1 MPLPEREGPRLRCGR
16 FAVMAMLL
24 AFTGVL
30 PGQELLTTTQPER
43 LMEGPEPLQRIALS
57 PDGSAALLLH
67 QGNTLRVVAI
77 SSGKTLRTFGP
88 LPGKVTAMAVEG
100 TTGAALVAIEREV
113 WTVPV
118 DKDVAPKKLWWADG
132 TIQDLSLSPDLDLLA
147 VATTKGFQV
156 LNPHTGMTVWS
167 VAGAPCTTI
176 RFAPA
181 GSTVALGVGKTVEIR
196 EVPGFPLRQTW
207 SLDFQVAALAYAP
220 DARSLAVGGGNGS
233 LLLKRLSDGHTLKQ
247 LDADFSGRE
256 VTQLTFANDPSG
268 LFAASGRK
276 LQAFSGL
283 DQGAPASRVLTV
295 KDPILSFAYSKE
307 TAALLAVMEG
317 GKALARWPIVTAA
330 RVSTKTRGDLPALWI
345 LTPETGSKVAA
356 STVEVTFQVV
366 FPPENPVTGIRI
378 LAGGRPARIVFIAAP
393 GGPSLTSEGTLGGT
407 FQSGRSNTC
416 QVQLPD
422 QDTTLLLLADSARG
436 SSEPAILKLHRDLES
451 RPKGDQK
458 AVPPS
463 LTLVSPAGKALLQS
477 ASVPVAFRVNA
488 AAGQPVILVRA
499 MVDGVPVPLSQ
510 VTRADGSPFDAS
522 LGWVNGE
529 TYRCPIQVPEW
540 DSTLTLIADSA
551 YASSA
556 PAVSKLQWRAPAAT
570 KAAGPAPASTGD
582 TTASEGVVGTD
593 AGKVK
598 ANADQTSRILDGGP
612 QGRPLAME
620 VDAKGHLRW
629 RAPAA
634 GPVKKATAHGSA
646 STPAGPATKAKQL
659 NLPSVQIVAPADGS
673 RFKSREVQLSVK
685 LGSGHGQDITKL
697 QVFVDGTLAEAAP
710 QSPTG
715 AALNPP
721 YAGAQVLKI
730 KLPVPLQD
738 CQVSVLAENANGPGK
753 PSVLRLKF
761 EGEVAATGRS
771 VISMAKPRIAIIAPQ
786 HNSLV
791 RSNVVQIGVRVGLDP
806 RQPPPA
812 IRILVDAQEVKA
824 DKVTPPGA
832 APGAP
837 AANPGAPAATANRG
851 ATEDILYYNVTLPS
865 KDCTVMAYAET
876 HYATS
881 DPSLIKLRW
890 ESPAKAA
897 SAATG
902 LPTLYLLSVGV
913 STYKDK
919 NITLTY
925 PSKDAKDFADV
936 MSLQKGKLYKDVVV
950 RVRTDV
956 QATRDNIMDDL
967 EWIQRQATQRD
978 MVIVFMAGHGMNDT
992 VTGNYYYLP
1001 YDANLEA
1008 VKRTMIPGSEIH
1020 STLAR
1025 LTGTRLLFMDTC
1037 HAGNVTG
1044 TATRGVPDLRQFL
1057 QDLKDGG
1064 QGLVVITSSRP
1075 GQKSQEHPSWNNGAF
1090 TKALVE
1096 GLKGKAQKDRQG
1108 LITFTA
1114 LDAYITQRVKEL
1126 TKGTQAPATQKST
1139 EVSDFPLAFSDI

>member
-1 MPLPEREGPRLRCGR
+1 
-16 FAVMAMLL
+16 MALLL
-24 AFTGVL
+24 AFPGTL
-30 PGQELLTTTQPER
+30 PGQELLTATQHER
-43 LMEGPEPLQRIALS
+43 LLEGPEALQRISLS
-57 PDGSAALLLH
+57 PDGKAALLLQ
-67 QGNTLRVVAI
+67 QGNTLRVVALA
-77 SSGKTLRTFGP
+77 SGKTLRTFGP
-88 LPGKVTAMAVEG
+88 LPGKITAMAVEG

-132 TIQDLSLSPDLDLLA
+132 SIQDLSLSPDLDLLG
-147 VATTKGFQV
+147 VATITGFQV
-156 LNPHTGMTVWS
+156 LNPRTGMTVWS
-167 VAGAPCTTI
+167 VAGAPSTTI

-181 GSTVALGVGKTVEIR
+181 GSTLALAVGKTVEIR
-196 EVPGFPLRQTW
+196 EVPGFALRQTW
-207 SLDFQVAALAYAP
+207 SLDFPVAALAYAP
-220 DARSLAVGGGNGS
+220 DARSLAVAGGNGS

-256 VTQLTFANDPSG
+256 LTQLTFAHDPSG

-283 DQGAPASRVLTV
+283 DQGAPTSRVLTV
-295 KDPILSFAYSKE
+295 GDPILAIAFSKE
-307 TAALLAVMEG
+307 TGALLAVLEG
-317 GKALARWPIVTAA
+317 DKALARWPIATAA
-330 RVSTKTRGDLPALWI
+330 RVSTKTRGDLPSLWI

-356 STVEVTFQVV
+356 STVDVTFQVV

-378 LAGGRPARIVFIAAP
+378 LAGGRPAHITFPASP
-393 GGPSLTSEGTLGGT
+393 GGPSVTSEGSLGGT

-422 QDTTLLLLADSARG
+422 PDTTLLLLADSARG
-436 SSEPAILKLHRDLES
+436 SSEPAILKLHRDSEPRL
-451 RPKGDQK
+451 KGDQK
-458 AVPPS
+458 VVPPG

-477 ASVPVAFRVNA
+477 GAVPLAFRVNA
-488 AAGQPVILVRA
+488 AAGQPVTLVRA
-499 MVDGVPVPLSQ
+499 MIDGVPVPLSQ

-529 TYRCPIQVPEW
+529 TYRCPIQAPEW

-556 PAVSKLQWRAPAAT
+556 PAVAKLQWKARAAT
-570 KAAGPAPASTGD
+570 KTAGPSTAETGD
-582 TTASEGVVGTD
+582 ATVPGGMVETD
-593 AGKVK
+593 AGKVR

-612 QGRPLAME
+612 QGKPLAME
-620 VDAKGHLRW
+620 VDSKGHLRW
-629 RAPAA
+629 RDPAA
-634 GPVKKATAHGSA
+634 GPAKKAAAHGTA

-659 NLPSVQIVAPADGS
+659 NVPSAQIVAPADGS

-685 LGSGHGQDITKL
+685 VGSGPGQDITKL
-697 QVFVDGTLAEAAP
+697 QVFVDGTLAEALP

-715 AALNPP
+715 APLNPP
-721 YAGAQVLKI
+721 YPGGQVLKI
-730 KLPVPLQD
+730 KLPVPPQD
-738 CQVSVLAENANGPGK
+738 CQVSVLAENANGQGK
-753 PSVLRLKF
+753 PSVLKLKF

-791 RSNVVQIGVRVGLDP
+791 RSNLVQIGVRVGQDP
-806 RQPPPA
+806 RQPLPA

-824 DKVTPPGA
+824 DKVPPPGA
-832 APGAP
+832 APGA
-837 AANPGAPAATANRG
+837 APAVPVVAANRG
-851 ATEDILYYNVTLPS
+851 ATEDVLYYNVTLPS

-876 HYATS
+876 PYATS

-936 MSLQKGKLYKDVVV
+936 MSQQKGKLYKDVVV
-950 RVRTDV
+950 RVRTDAL
-956 QATRDNIMDDL
+956 ATRDNIMDDL

-1001 YDANLEA
+1001 YDASLEA

>member
-1 MPLPEREGPRLRCGR
+1 M
-16 FAVMAMLL
+16 
-24 AFTGVL
+24 

-43 LMEGPEPLQRIALS
+43 LLEGPEPLQRIALS
-57 PDGSAALLLH
+57 PDGTAALLL
-67 QGNTLRVVAI
+67 QQNSTFRVVAV
-77 SSGKTLRTFGP
+77 STGKTLRTFGP
-88 LPGKVTAMAVEG
+88 LPGKITAMAVEG

-132 TIQDLSLSPDLDLLA
+132 SIQDLSLSPDLDLLA
-147 VATTKGFQV
+147 VATIKGFQV
-156 LNPHTGMTVWS
+156 LNPHTGMTAWS

-196 EVPGFPLRQTW
+196 EVPGFILRQTW

-256 VTQLTFANDPSG
+256 VSLLTFAKDPSG

-283 DQGAPASRVLTV
+283 DLGAPASRVLTV
-295 KDPILSFAYSKE
+295 NEPILSMAFSKE
-307 TAALLAVMEG
+307 TSALLAVLEG
-317 GKALARWPIVTAA
+317 GKTLARWPIATAA
-330 RVSTKTRGDLPALWI
+330 RVSTKTRGDLPSLWI
-345 LTPETGSKVAA
+345 LTPETGSKVTA

-378 LAGGRPARIVFIAAP
+378 LAGGRPARIAFAAAP

-422 QDTTLLLLADSARG
+422 QDTTLLLLADSVRG
-436 SSEPAILKLHRDLES
+436 SSEPAILKLHRDSEPRL
-451 RPKGDQK
+451 KGEQLV
-458 AVPPS
+458 VPPS
-463 LTLVSPAGKALLQS
+463 LTLVSPTGKALLQS
-477 ASVPVAFRVNA
+477 ASVPLAFRVNFT
-488 AAGQPVILVRA
+488 AGQPVTLIRA
-499 MVDGVPVPLSQ
+499 MVDGVPVPLGP
-510 VTRADGSPFDAS
+510 VTRADGTPFDSAV
-522 LGWVNGE
+522 GWVNGE

-556 PAVSKLQWRAPAAT
+556 PAVSKLQWKARAAKATGPSNAAT
-570 KAAGPAPASTGD
+570 GD
-582 TTASEGVVGTD
+582 ATVAEGVVGTE

-598 ANADQTSRILDGGP
+598 ANADQTSRILDGGR
-612 QGRPLAME
+612 QGTPLAME

-629 RAPAA
+629 RDPAA
-634 GPVKKATAHGSA
+634 GPAKKAAAPGAASA
-646 STPAGPATKAKQL
+646 PTGPATKAKQL

-673 RFKSREVQLSVK
+673 RFKGREVQLSVK
-685 LGSGHGQDITKL
+685 VGSGHGQDITKL
-697 QVFVDGTLAEAAP
+697 QVFVDGTLAEAVP

-730 KLPVPLQD
+730 KLPVPSQD

-753 PSVLRLKF
+753 PSVLKLKY

-771 VISMAKPRIAIIAPQ
+771 IISVAKPRIAIIEPQ

-806 RQPPPA
+806 RQPLPA

-824 DKVTPPGA
+824 DKVTPPAA

-837 AANPGAPAATANRG
+837 TGAPPAAANRG

-876 HYATS
+876 PYATS

-936 MSLQKGKLYKDVVV
+936 MALQKGKLYKDVVV
-950 RVRTDV
+950 RVRTDA

-1126 TKGTQAPATQKST
+1126 TKGTQAPASQKST
-1139 EVSDFPLAFSDI
+1139 EVSDFPLAFTDI

>member
-1 MPLPEREGPRLRCGR
+1 
-16 FAVMAMLL
+16 MAMLL
-24 AFTGVL
+24 ACTGAMH
-30 PGQELLTTTQPER
+30 GQELLTSTQQER
-43 LMEGPEPLQRIALS
+43 LMEGPEALQRIALS
-57 PDGSAALLLH
+57 PDGTAALLLQ
-67 QGNTLRVVAI
+67 QGNTLRVVATAT
-77 SSGKTLRTFGP
+77 GKTLRSFGP
-88 LPGKVTAMAVEG
+88 LPGKITALALEG

-132 TIQDLSLSPDLDLLA
+132 SIQDLSLSPDLDLLA
-147 VATTKGFQV
+147 VATVKGFQI

-167 VAGAPCTTI
+167 VAGSPCTSI
-176 RFAPA
+176 RLAPA
-181 GSTVALGVGKTVEIR
+181 GSTLAIAVGKTVEIR
-196 EVPGFPLRQTW
+196 DVPGFTLRQTW
-207 SLDFQVAALAYAP
+207 SLDFQVASLAYAP
-220 DARSLAVGGGNGS
+220 DARSLAVGGANGS

-247 LDADFSGRE
+247 LDADFSGKE
-256 VTQLTFANDPSG
+256 VTQLTFANNPSG
-268 LFAASGRK
+268 LFAASGHK

-283 DQGAPASRVLTV
+283 DQGAPSSRVLTL
-295 KDPILSFAYSKE
+295 KEPILSIAFSKG
-307 TAALLAVMEG
+307 TSALLAVTEG
-317 GKALARWPIVTAA
+317 GKALARWPIATSV
-330 RVSTKTRGDLPALWI
+330 RVSTKTRGDLPSLWI
-345 LTPETGSKVAA
+345 LTPETGSKVTTK
-356 STVEVTFQVV
+356 SVEVTFQVV

-378 LAGGRPARIVFIAAP
+378 LAGGRPARIAFTAAP
-393 GGPSLTSEGTLGGT
+393 GGPALTSEGSLGGT
-407 FQSGRSNTC
+407 FQSGRSQTC
-416 QVQLPD
+416 QIQLPD

-436 SSEPAILKLHRDLES
+436 SSEPAILKLHRDSEPQL
-451 RPKGDQK
+451 KGEQK
-458 AVPPS
+458 VVPPS
-463 LTLVSPAGKALLQS
+463 LTLLSPTGKAPLQS
-477 ASVPVAFRVNA
+477 ASVPLTFRVNGA
-488 AAGQPVILVRA
+488 PGQPVTQVRA
-499 MVDGVPVPLSQ
+499 MLDGVPIPLGL
-510 VTRADGSPFDAS
+510 VTRADGNPFDS
-522 LGWVNGE
+522 SIGWVNGE
-529 TYRCPIQVPEW
+529 TYHCPIQVPEW
-540 DSTLTLIADSA
+540 DSTLTLVADSPF
-551 YASSA
+551 ASSV
-556 PAVSKLQWRAPAAT
+556 PAMSKLQWKTRATAG
-570 KAAGPAPASTGD
+570 KAASSASSGSPGD
-582 TTASEGVVGTD
+582 ANVSEGVVGTD
-593 AGKVK
+593 AGRVK
-598 ANADQTSRILDGGP
+598 ATADQTSRILDGGP
-612 QGRPLAME
+612 QGTPLAME
-620 VDAKGHLRW
+620 VDTKGHLRW
-629 RAPAA
+629 RDPAA
-634 GPVKKATAHGSA
+634 GPAKKAASHGSA
-646 STPAGPATKAKQL
+646 STPASPATKVKQL
-659 NLPSVQIVAPADGS
+659 NLPSAQIVTPADGS
-673 RFKSREVQLSVK
+673 RFKSREVQLAVK
-685 LGSGHGQDITKL
+685 IGSGHGQDITKL
-697 QVFVDGTLAEAAP
+697 QIFVDGTPTDASP

-715 AALNPP
+715 APFNPP
-721 YAGAQVLKI
+721 YAGGQVLKI
-730 KLPVPLQD
+730 KLPVPPQD
-738 CQVSVLAENANGPGK
+738 CQVSVLAENANGQGK

-771 VISMAKPRIAIIAPQ
+771 VISMAKPRIAIIEPQ

-791 RSNVVQIGVRVGLDP
+791 RGNVVQIGVRVGLDP

-824 DKVTPPGA
+824 EKVTRA
-832 APGAP
+832 QATPGAP
-837 AANPGAPAATANRG
+837 SPPTSRG
-851 ATEDILYYNVTLPS
+851 ATEDVLYYNVTLPS

-876 HYATS
+876 PYATS

-950 RVRTDV
+950 RVRTDA

-992 VTGNYYYLP
+992 VTGNYYFLP

-1126 TKGTQAPATQKST
+1126 TKGTQAPASQKST
-1139 EVSDFPLAFSDI
+1139 EVSDFPLAFSDS

>member
-1 MPLPEREGPRLRCGR
+1 MHLSERQGPFLHCGR
-16 FAVMAMLL
+16 SAVMAMLL
-24 AFTGVL
+24 AVTGAMH
-30 PGQELLTTTQPER
+30 GQELLTSTMPER
-43 LMEGPEPLQRIALS
+43 LMEGSEALQRIALS
-57 PDGSAALLLH
+57 PDGTAALLLQ
-67 QGNTLRVVAI
+67 QGNTFRVVALA
-77 SSGKTLRTFGP
+77 SGKTLRTFGP
-88 LPGKVTAMAVEG
+88 LPGKITAMAVEG

-118 DKDVAPKKLWWADG
+118 DKEVAPKKLWWADG
-132 TIQDLSLSPDLDLLA
+132 SIQDLSLSPDLDLLA
-147 VATTKGFQV
+147 VATITGFQV
-156 LNPHTGMTVWS
+156 LNPHTGMTIWS

-176 RFAPA
+176 RLAPA
-181 GSTVALGVGKTVEIR
+181 GNTMALGVGKTVEIR
-196 EVPGFPLRQTW
+196 EVPGFTLRQTW
-207 SLDFQVAALAYAP
+207 SLDFPVASLAYAP
-220 DARSLAVGGGNGS
+220 DARSLAVSSGNGS
-233 LLLKRLSDGHTLKQ
+233 ILLKRLSDGHTLKQ

-283 DQGAPASRVLTV
+283 DQGAPSSRVLAV
-295 KDPILSFAYSKE
+295 KDPILSIAFSKE
-307 TAALLAVMEG
+307 NGALLAVVEG
-317 GKALARWPIVTAA
+317 GKALARWPIATAA
-330 RVSTKTRGDLPALWI
+330 RVSTKIRGDLPSLWI
-345 LTPETGSKVAA
+345 LTPETGSKVTA
-356 STVEVTFQVV
+356 SSVEVTFQVV

-378 LAGGRPARIVFIAAP
+378 LAGGRPARITLVTTP
-393 GGPSLTSEGTLGGT
+393 GGPSLTSEGSLGGT

-422 QDTTLLLLADSARG
+422 QDTTLLLLADSAQG
-436 SSEPAILKLHRDLES
+436 SSEPAILKLHRDSEPLLKAE
-451 RPKGDQK
+451 QK
-458 AVPPS
+458 VVPPT

-477 ASVPVAFRVNA
+477 ASIPIAFRVNA
-488 AAGQPVILVRA
+488 AAGQPVTLVRA
-499 MVDGVPVPLSQ
+499 MIDGVPVVLSQ
-510 VTRADGSPFDAS
+510 VTRADGTPFDAS
-522 LGWVNGE
+522 QGWVNGE
-529 TYRCPIQVPEW
+529 TYHCPIPVPEW

-551 YASSA
+551 YASSV
-556 PAVSKLQWRAPAAT
+556 PAVSKLHWKPHARTSSPVT
-570 KAAGPAPASTGD
+570 SVSSTGD
-582 TTASEGVVGTD
+582 ATVPEGVVGTD

-612 QGRPLAME
+612 QGTPLAME

-629 RAPAA
+629 RDPAD
-634 GPVKKATAHGSA
+634 GPPKKTAAHGSA
-646 STPAGPATKAKQL
+646 STPARPATKAKQL
-659 NLPSVQIVAPADGS
+659 NLPTAQIVAPADGS

-685 LGSGHGQDITKL
+685 VGSGHGQDITKL
-697 QVFVDGTLAEAAP
+697 QVFVDGTLAEAIP

-730 KLPVPLQD
+730 KLPVPPQD
-738 CQVSVLAENANGPGK
+738 CQVSVLAENANGQGK

-761 EGEVAATGRS
+761 EGEVAATSRS
-771 VISMAKPRIAIIAPQ
+771 VISMAKPRIAIIEPQ

-791 RSNVVQIGVRVGLDP
+791 RSNIVQIGVRVGLDP

-824 DKVTPPGA
+824 DKVTPPAA

-837 AANPGAPAATANRG
+837 PAPTNRG
-851 ATEDILYYNVTLPS
+851 ATEDMLYYNVTLPS

-876 HYATS
+876 PYATS

-913 STYKDK
+913 SHYKDK
-919 NITLTY
+919 NILLTY
-925 PSKDAKDFADV
+925 PSKDAKDFAEV
-936 MSLQKGKLYKDVVV
+936 MSQQKGKLYKDVVE
-950 RVRTDV
+950 RVLTDA

-978 MVIVFMAGHGMNDT
+978 MVIVFMAGHGMNDA

-1001 YDANLEA
+1001 YDANIEA

-1075 GQKSQEHPSWNNGAF
+1075 GQMSQEHPSWNNGAF

-1126 TKGTQAPATQKST
+1126 TKGTQAPASQKST
-1139 EVSDFPLAFSDI
+1139 EVSDFPLAVADL

>member
-1 MPLPEREGPRLRCGR
+1 
-16 FAVMAMLL
+16 MAMLL
-24 AFTGVL
+24 AFTGAL
-30 PGQELLTTTQPER
+30 PGQELLTTMQPEK
-43 LMEGPEPLQRIALS
+43 LMEGPEPLQRIVLS
-57 PDGSAALLLH
+57 PDGAAALLLQ
-67 QGNTLRVVAI
+67 QGNTFRVVATA
-77 SSGKTLRTFGP
+77 SGKTLRTFGP
-88 LPGKVTAMAVEG
+88 LPGKITAMVVEG

-132 TIQDLSLSPDLDLLA
+132 DIQDLSLSPDLDLLG
-147 VATTKGFQV
+147 VATLKGFQV
-156 LNPHTGMTVWS
+156 LNPHTGRTVWS

-207 SLDFQVAALAYAP
+207 SLDFQVATLAYSP
-220 DARSLAVGGGNGS
+220 DARSLAVGGGTGS

-247 LDADFSGRE
+247 LDADFAGRE

-283 DQGAPASRVLTV
+283 DQSAPASRVLTV
-295 KDPILSFAYSKE
+295 GDPILSIAFSKE
-307 TAALLAVMEG
+307 AGALLAVMEG
-317 GKALARWPIVTAA
+317 GKALARWPIATTA
-330 RVSTKTRGDLPALWI
+330 RVSTKTRGDLPSLWI
-345 LTPETGSKVAA
+345 LTPETGSKVAT

-378 LAGGRPARIVFIAAP
+378 LAGGRPARVAFAAAP

-407 FQSGRSNTC
+407 FQSGRSTTC

-436 SSEPAILKLHRDLES
+436 PSEPAILKLRRDSEPSL
-451 RPKGDQK
+451 KGEQK
-458 AVPPS
+458 VVPPS
-463 LTLVSPAGKALLQS
+463 LTLVSPAAKALLQS
-477 ASVPVAFRVNA
+477 ASVPLVFRVNA
-488 AAGQPVILVRA
+488 AAGQPVTLVRA

-510 VTRADGSPFDAS
+510 VTRADGTPFEAS
-522 LGWVNGE
+522 QGWVNGE

-540 DSTLTLIADSA
+540 DSTLTLIADSPF
-551 YASSA
+551 ASSV
-556 PAVSKLQWRAPAAT
+556 PAVSKLQWKTRATAGKTAGSAT
-570 KAAGPAPASTGD
+570 AGSSGSSVGD
-582 TTASEGVVGTD
+582 ANVPEGVVGTD

-598 ANADQTSRILDGGP
+598 AHGDQTSRILDGGP
-612 QGRPLAME
+612 QSSPLAME

-629 RAPAA
+629 RDPAA
-634 GPVKKATAHGSA
+634 GPAKKAATHGTA
-646 STPAGPATKAKQL
+646 STSAGPATKAKQL
-659 NLPSVQIVAPADGS
+659 NLPSVQIVAPVDGS

-685 LGSGHGQDITKL
+685 VGAGRGQDITKL
-697 QVFVDGTLAEAAP
+697 QVFVDGTLTEAVP

-730 KLPVPLQD
+730 KLPVPSQD

-753 PSVLRLKF
+753 PSVLKLKF

-771 VISMAKPRIAIIAPQ
+771 VLTMAKPRIAIIEPQ

-791 RSNVVQIGVRVGLDP
+791 RGNVVQVGVRVGLDP

-812 IRILVDAQEVKA
+812 IRILVDAVEVKA
-824 DKVTPPGA
+824 DKVTPAGA
-832 APGAP
+832 APGA
-837 AANPGAPAATANRG
+837 ASGAPTAPANRG
-851 ATEDILYYNVTLPS
+851 ATEDVLYYNVTLPS

-876 HYATS
+876 PYATS

-950 RVRTDV
+950 RVRTDA

-978 MVIVFMAGHGMNDT
+978 MVVVFMAGHGMNDT

-1025 LTGTRLLFMDTC
+1025 LTGTRLLFLDTC